1 MNLVRL
7 LGRRGMFIALLTLPV
22 TMQAAVAADSVPNW
36 DVTGSCRGAASAGFI
51 DQTKD
56 RLQRC
61 LDSEQ
66 RTRKKLESEWSSYPA
81 QDRTD
86 CIRSIRWFQ
95 PTYTELAA
103 CLRMAKD
110 ARSSRSANPSKQ

>member
-1 MNLVRL
+1 MKLVRWS
-7 LGRRGMFIALLTLPV
+7 GRRGLFIALLTLPV
-22 TMQAAVAADSVPNW
+22 TLQAAGAADGVPKW

-51 DQTKD
+51 DKTKD

-66 RTRKKLESEWSSYPA
+66 RTRKRLESEWSSYPA
-81 QDRTD
+81 QDRVD
-86 CIRSIRWFQ
+86 CIRSIRWFE

-110 ARSSRSANPSKQ
+110 ARSSRGAYPSSQ

>member
-1 MNLVRL
+1 MKLVRL
-7 LGRRGMFIALLTLPV
+7 LGRRGLFIALLTLPA
-22 TMQAAVAADSVPNW
+22 TLQAAVAADGVPKW
-36 DVTGSCRGAASAGFI
+36 DVTGSCRGAASAGYI
-51 DQTKD
+51 EQTKD

-66 RTRKKLESEWSSYPA
+66 RTRKRLESEWSSYPA
-81 QDRTD
+81 QDRVD
-86 CIRSIRWFQ
+86 CIRSISWFE

-110 ARSSRSANPSKQ
+110 ARSSRSANPSNQ